1 MSNDL
6 PDHPNLPEL
15 DPDEVLDRE
24 VIQPPAAVNEN
35 SLVRRVAL
43 QILYEIDSAGHPIG
57 EVMSQQMAYYA
68 LSERGADY
76 LRLLVRGVLNKRR
89 QLDAVISYFA
99 PEWPVAQL
107 AIIDRNVLRL
117 AIFEMHVED
126 QPVPVKVVI
135 DEAVELAKWFGAE
148 GSTRFVNGVLGAVV
162 EDTVD
167 IGQMLNMSSGT
178 GSAVG

>member
-1 MSNDL
+1 MPDL
-6 PDHPNLPEL
+6 E
-15 DPDEVLDRE
+15 PDEVLDRE
-24 VIQPPAAVNEN
+24 IIQPPVATNEN

-43 QILYEIDSAGHPIG
+43 QILYEVDTTAHATG

-76 LRLLVRGVLNKRR
+76 LRLLVRGVLSKRAEIDR
-89 QLDAVISYFA
+89 VISHFA
-99 PEWPVAQL
+99 PEWPVQQL
-107 AIIDRNVLRL
+107 AVIDRNVLRL
-117 AIFEMHVED
+117 AIFEMHIED
-126 QPVPVKVVI
+126 QPVPVKVAI

-162 EDTVD
+162 EDTATVR
-167 IGQMLNMSSGT
+167 QMLGMSSGT